1 MPGDR
6 ATVQRAYVH
15 PMHGGNSTKRLELM
29 KNVAILL
36 NPIDN
41 VATALSDLEAGQAI
55 EVVLNDVTYPVIL
68 REAIAFGHKYALRD
82 IASGEEV
89 LKYGLPIGRALQDI
103 RAGDWVHVHNCRS
116 EHFGFRHEQYGIHA

>member
-1 MPGDR
+1 
-6 ATVQRAYVH
+6 
-15 PMHGGNSTKRLELM
+15 M
-29 KNVAILL
+29 KNMAILL

-41 VATALSDLEAGQAI
+41 VATALRDLKAGESISVMLQ
-55 EVVLNDVTYPVIL
+55 DVSYSVIL
-68 REAIAFGHKYALRD
+68 REDIAFGHKYALHD
-82 IASGEEV
+82 IASGAEV

>member
-1 MPGDR
+1 
-6 ATVQRAYVH
+6 
-15 PMHGGNSTKRLELM
+15 M

-41 VATALSDLEAGQAI
+41 VATALRDLKAGESI
-55 EVVLNDVTYPVIL
+55 TVVLDDVTYSVIL
-68 REAIAFGHKYALRD
+68 REDVAFGHKYALRD
-82 IASGEEV
+82 IADGSDI